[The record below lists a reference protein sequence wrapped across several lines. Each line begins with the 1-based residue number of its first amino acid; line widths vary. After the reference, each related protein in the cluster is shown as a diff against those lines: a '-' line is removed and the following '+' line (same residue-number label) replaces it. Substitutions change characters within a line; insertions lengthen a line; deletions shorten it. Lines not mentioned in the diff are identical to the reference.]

1 MLCLWTCRN
10 SKINCCS
17 ITPYEEKIVVGAY
30 HRFKT
35 NDNLFY
41 YKSELFE
48 QLELCRTQYLEVLTQ
63 DFSLVEQVS
72 DEDASLAI
80 GRLVFKLEDDLREMG
95 EIMKA
100 IDERHI
106 LYRSRAVQRA
116 QFLLLSD
123 GTVKS
128 KINRIL
134 RYCSATIHDADE
146 LYLYDMDSEVLSSIF
161 QLFPQGYFD
170 AKSLKQPV
178 LSRKPTPI
186 GELPILED
194 MDDDAVMQRQE
205 QLLRYVRNAVTA
217 ENVNRFAH
225 TVLKHH
231 RAITA
236 QTLVEQHPQTDE
248 LVKIIGLHT
257 YSTSAERSYD
267 VTMKPNFVECQGL
280 RFQDFTVQRR
290 G

>member
-1 MLCLWTCRN
+1 
-10 SKINCCS
+10 
-17 ITPYEEKIVVGAY
+17 
-30 HRFKT
+30 
-35 NDNLFY
+35 
-41 YKSELFE
+41 
-48 QLELCRTQYLEVLTQ
+48 
-63 DFSLVEQVS
+63 
-72 DEDASLAI
+72 
-80 GRLVFKLEDDLREMG
+80 
-95 EIMKA
+95 
-100 IDERHI
+100 
-106 LYRSRAVQRA
+106 
-116 QFLLLSD
+116 
-123 GTVKS
+123 
-128 KINRIL
+128 
-134 RYCSATIHDADE
+134 
-146 LYLYDMDSEVLSSIF
+146 
-161 QLFPQGYFD
+161 
-170 AKSLKQPV
+170 
-178 LSRKPTPI
+178 
-186 GELPILED
+186 